1 MNPIDI
7 IGIGADGPAR
17 LRRELIERI
26 EAADFLAGGERH
38 LAHFPNARGHRFIIK
53 DNLVLLVDELS
64 KRHLRQRCVVLASG
78 DPLFY
83 GVGTKIAGVFGSD
96 QVRVEP
102 ALSSMQ
108 LAFARIGQSWQEAAL
123 ASIHGRDLRSEVLP
137 LLGKK
142 RIGLF
147 TTDGNGPAAVAQ
159 FFLRHDL
166 PGYEAAVAE
175 NLGTKEERVTRW
187 PDLQTLKEQRFGPLN
202 YLILLRKAAAASGHD
217 VEHYRRMVPGVAD
230 SAFCQP
236 DGGANMT
243 SQEVRSVLLAKM
255 GGVLQSGDTVWDIG
269 AGLGTVSVEIAV
281 LRPDVEVIAVERDC
295 ERVGFVR
302 RNRERFDAYNVRIIE
317 GGAPQALAYEQDSP
331 RLTFLGGSG
340 THLPGILDDV
350 EQRLR
355 AGGRL
360 LANFVTLENL
370 MTAFLRFGGKGWHV
384 EITEVNVARSDAL
397 GGNTGLKPQRGV
409 FILKADKP
417 GARP

>member
-1 MNPIDI
+1 MNPIEI
-7 IGIGADGPAR
+7 IGIGADGPAS
-17 LRRELIERI
+17 LRREAIERI

-38 LAHFPNARGHRFIIK
+38 LAHFSSARGHRFIIK
-53 DNLVLLVDELS
+53 DNLVLLVEELS
-64 KRHLRQRCVVLASG
+64 MRHLRQRCVVLASG
-78 DPLFY
+78 DPLFH
-83 GVGTKIAGVFGSD
+83 GVGTKVTGVFGSD
-96 QVRVEP
+96 HVRVEP

-108 LAFARIGQSWQEAAL
+108 LAFARIGQSWQKAAL
-123 ASIHGRDLRSEVLP
+123 ASIHGRALRSEVLP

-142 RIGLF
+142 LVGLF

-175 NLGTKEERVTRW
+175 NLGTNEERLTRW
-187 PDLQTLKEQRFGPLN
+187 PDLQALKEQRFAPLN
-202 YLILLRKAAAASGHD
+202 YLILLRKAAAVSGHD
-217 VEHYRRMVPGVAD
+217 AEHYRSMVPGVPD

-236 DGGANMT
+236 ESAANMT
-243 SQEVRSVLLAKM
+243 SQEVRSVLLGKM
-255 GGVLQSGDTVWDIG
+255 GGVLQPGDTVWDIG

-281 LRPDVEVIAVERDC
+281 LRPDVEVVAVERDR
-295 ERVGFVR
+295 ERVAFIR
-302 RNRERFDAYNVRIIE
+302 QNRERFDAYNVRIIE
-317 GGAPQALAYEQDSP
+317 GSAPQALVYEQDSP
-331 RLTFLGGSG
+331 RLIFLGGSG
-340 THLPGILDDV
+340 SQLPGILDDV

-370 MTAFLRFGGKGWHV
+370 MTAFLRFSGKGWQV

-397 GGNTGLKPQRGV
+397 GGHTGLKPQRGV
-409 FILKADKP
+409 FMLKADKP